1 MYGWRNLL
9 SKNRATKR
17 NGREI
22 SSNGKSSGSVT
33 GKEMEKVISAVGWFE
48 KGTIDTKREDVLLI
62 FLIRSTRPRQD
73 RKAINVWIHLC
84 TSSYSQ

>member
-48 KGTIDTKREDVLLI
+48 KGDNRHEKR
-62 FLIRSTRPRQD
+62 RR
-73 RKAINVWIHLC
+73 
-84 TSSYSQ
+84 SSYISDQINST